1 MDDKI
6 DPLAPISY
14 EPVSALARI
23 TDERNRL
30 VIERDNL
37 RAVTN
42 RLKGEVT
49 SLEKRLAKRADEFA
63 VLLEQCKQMGA
74 DLVALTDARDNA
86 LKAEERLSEE
96 RIALL
101 NQRDKMGDQCKS
113 LSDDLGVAK
122 TRRSEAED
130 RLFDMLLADDGE
142 AWFQAERYLK
152 EHRPDLYDRLEECK
166 GEQPVTPDDKAQVT
180 LLNEKVGSLEQ
191 QVKAKA
197 VRIIGLNE
205 ALSNA
210 EAEGLVNKRE
220 TKRLQ
225 DIVERLRSEANAANQ
240 RANENERLL
249 KAIRK
254 ITKVKAR

>member
-122 TRRSEAED
+122 SRRSEAED

-152 EHRPDLYDRLEECK
+152 EHRPDLYDRLEEREV
-166 GEQPVTPDDKAQVT
+166 GAVLPNDKAQVT

-197 VRIIGLNE
+197 VKIIGLNE

-210 EAEGLVNKRE
+210 EEEALVNKRE

-225 DIVERLRSEANAANQ
+225 DIVERLRSEANAASQ

-254 ITKVKAR
+254 VAKVKAR